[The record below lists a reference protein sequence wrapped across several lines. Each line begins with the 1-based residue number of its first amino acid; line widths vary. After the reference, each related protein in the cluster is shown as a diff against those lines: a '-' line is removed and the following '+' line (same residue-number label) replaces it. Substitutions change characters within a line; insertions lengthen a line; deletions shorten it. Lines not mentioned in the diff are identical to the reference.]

1 MRRDYFSLE
10 VRNVGWVDEDTE
22 PARPTVTIE
31 FEGPTD
37 PLRERL
43 TGDDGEYLSDDDI
56 DLTFRLQESLTADGP
71 RGVVGITHRVTGE
84 FILELN
90 ETAEAVFEFLTAAR
104 RFGEEGAADG
114 EYALEVDTGDRVLTF
129 EKQTFLVY
137 DEEGNLLRNHSLIPS
152 GVEL

>member
-1 MRRDYFSLE
+1 MRRDYFTLE
-10 VRNVGWVDEDTE
+10 VRNVDWVDADAP

-43 TGDDGEYLSDDDI
+43 MDDHGEYLSDEDI
-56 DLTFRLQESLTADGP
+56 DLTFRLQDPLDAAQP

-84 FILELN
+84 FVLELN
-90 ETAEAVFEFLTAAR
+90 ETAGAVFEFLGAAR
-104 RFGEEGAADG
+104 RFGEESATDG
-114 EYALEVDTGDRVLTF
+114 EYALEVDTGDQTLTF
-129 EKQTFLVY
+129 EKQIFLVY
-137 DEEGNLLRNHSLIPS
+137 DDDGNLLRSNSLIPS